1 MLKIKIIHVD
11 NLQTPVDEQPAQA
24 SILSLVGRVAR
35 RQAPNRY
42 LSLHR

>member
-24 SILSLVGRVAR
+24 S
-35 RQAPNRY
+35 NRY